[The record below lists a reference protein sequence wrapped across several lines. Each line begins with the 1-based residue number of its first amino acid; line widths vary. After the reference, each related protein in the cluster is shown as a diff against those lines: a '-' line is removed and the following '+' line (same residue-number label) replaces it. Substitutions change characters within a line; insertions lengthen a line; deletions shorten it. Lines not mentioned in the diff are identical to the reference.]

1 MMNRLKTLINRTD
14 GAVLARAVVLSC
26 AALLVAAAGCA
37 SPQSAGTGNLQIA
50 GNPQY
55 GAVYY
60 LDGAGGGGLTNWEG
74 GLKKGLIE
82 AGYKGQL
89 SMFPWETG
97 LGVVVDQDTA
107 VRYKRQKA
115 DEVAAEIVRFHRAY
129 PASPIHLIGLSAGT
143 AVAVFAVE
151 ALPPNLKVENVILF
165 GASISNDYDL
175 TKALGHVR
183 THLYNFTSEHDAVL
197 GFLVPMSGTA
207 DRTDAPA
214 AGLDGFV
221 MPPGANAQTRRLYL
235 TKVVRIA
242 WKAKYERDGDY
253 GGHTGGV
260 NASFVRD
267 YVAPLIMRD

>member
-1 MMNRLKTLINRTD
+1 MDTMKALTNGRARTICARA
-14 GAVLARAVVLSC
+14 AVLPCAV
-26 AALLVAAAGCA
+26 LLVAGAGCA
-37 SPQSAGTGNLQIA
+37 GPQAAGTGSLQIA

-60 LDGAGGGGLTNWEG
+60 LDGAGGGGISNWEG
-74 GLKKGLIE
+74 GLKRGLID

-97 LGVVVDQDTA
+97 LGVVVDQDSA
-107 VRYKRQKA
+107 VKYKRQKA
-115 DEVAAEIVRFHRAY
+115 GEVAAEMVRFHQANS
-129 PASPIHLIGLSAGT
+129 AAKIHLIGLSAGT
-143 AVAVFAVE
+143 AVAVFALE
-151 ALPPNLKVENVILF
+151 ALPPGVKVENVILF

-183 THLYNFTSEHDAVL
+183 THLYNFTSEQDAVL

-214 AGLDGFV
+214 AGRDGFV
-221 MPPGANAQTRRLYL
+221 MPPGAGAQTRALYL
-235 TKVVRIA
+235 TRVARIA
-242 WKAKYERDGDY
+242 WQAKFEKDGDF
-253 GGHTGGV
+253 GGHTDGV
-260 NASFVRD
+260 NAPFVRD